1 MDYAD
6 LTRNRQ
12 DWQNDEYLYQG
23 IIDLWLEVL
32 HSFLRQSAMI
42 SVSLISI
49 VDDDESVRESLE
61 GLLKS
66 VGFRVEAFA
75 LATDF
80 LNSQALQA
88 TDCLILDVRMPGMSG
103 PELQRQLIASQHS
116 IPIVFITAHGDD
128 AVRARVL
135 GDGAVDCLLKPFNED
150 ALLNAVNAALER
162 VWSEI
167 RQCFREGAKNDALNH
182 ASPQEA
188 IEHHAIY
195 LC

>member
-1 MDYAD
+1 
-6 LTRNRQ
+6 
-12 DWQNDEYLYQG
+12 
-23 IIDLWLEVL
+23 
-32 HSFLRQSAMI
+32 MI
-42 SVSLISI
+42 SVSLTSI
-49 VDDDESVRESLE
+49 VDDDESVRESLQ

-80 LNSQALQA
+80 LNSKALHT

-116 IPIVFITAHGDD
+116 IPIIFITAHEDD

-150 ALLNAVNAALER
+150 VLLNAVNAALGQAGAESESVSER
-162 VWSEI
+162 GKTM
-167 RQCFREGAKNDALNH
+167 R
-182 ASPQEA
+182 
-188 IEHHAIY
+188 
-195 LC
+195 

>member
-1 MDYAD
+1 
-6 LTRNRQ
+6 
-12 DWQNDEYLYQG
+12 
-23 IIDLWLEVL
+23 
-32 HSFLRQSAMI
+32 MI
-42 SVSLISI
+42 SVSLISV

-80 LNSQALQA
+80 LNSQALEA

-103 PELQRQLIASQHS
+103 PELQRKLIASQHS

-135 GDGAVDCLLKPFNED
+135 EEGAVDCLLKPFNDD
-150 ALLNAVNAALER
+150 ALLNAVNAALGEPR
-162 VWSEI
+162 AESDSISE
-167 RQCFREGAKNDALNH
+167 KDSL
-182 ASPQEA
+182 S
-188 IEHHAIY
+188 
-195 LC
+195 

>member
-1 MDYAD
+1 
-6 LTRNRQ
+6 
-12 DWQNDEYLYQG
+12 
-23 IIDLWLEVL
+23 
-32 HSFLRQSAMI
+32 MI

-61 GLLKS
+61 GLLRS

-80 LNSQALQA
+80 LNSQALHA

-103 PELQRQLIASQHS
+103 PELQRKLMTSPHS
-116 IPIVFITAHGDD
+116 IPIVFITAHGDE

-150 ALLNAVNAALER
+150 ALLNAVNEAL
-162 VWSEI
+162 SES
-167 RQCFREGAKNDALNH
+167 GAKSD
-182 ASPQEA
+182 SVSETKRKTMR
-188 IEHHAIY
+188 
-195 LC
+195 